1 MRRFSK
7 WLCLLMAVALMTPSM
22 AMAAGLTGGSG
33 VYGVYRG
40 KDDALFQT
48 WYTDPLVTGGANYV
62 VGVHDGNAYYQTAN
76 ADGATSALYRVAVNL
91 LPDTIKASA
100 EMSEE
105 QVKAG
110 TTGEPELLA
119 PSVSG
124 HALLDE
130 VSGYVYYVD
139 GADTKSVHVL
149 AWYPTLGKV
158 DVVACTS
165 EEPVLALSMSVNGP
179 VLTCQ
184 SGRFLYVQLLSRSVA
199 LPADEEPVA
208 ESAMASGVEIILTE
222 SGKLSLRLDA
232 VNNLTLPIAEDV
244 SAFAAYDGAVYYLRR
259 TRWMTEIAR
268 FDLTSRNNEV
278 ICRMLREL
286 MPQLVAAGEYL
297 YVIDTDYTVYRMSP
311 SSGKYATYML
321 LKEPYADV
329 PEYEPLLASA
339 GEELVV
345 YDRLKEGGTVEN
357 ARYYY
362 NVYVGSTDR
371 TSPAPTPGATDAP
384 TTTPITTVYKDL
396 KRKDRNT
403 DVKNLQEKLIE
414 LGYLDDTADGI
425 FGEKTQVAI
434 EQLQS
439 DLGMTVTGV
448 ATAELQRML
457 FAGEVPAYNPY
468 LPLKRGDRGTRV
480 SRMQAE
486 LKALGYYAGA
496 ADGVYG
502 KGTEKAVAAFQKQEG
517 LNQTGQADE
526 ETLRALFSES
536 ASQNL
541 SYIELRSGDSG
552 KRVAEL
558 ISRLVELYYLPST
571 AEGNEY
577 TSQVA
582 RGVRHFQRQNGFD
595 ANSVASVA
603 MQEALF
609 DDDAPD
615 YDGYVTLVPGDRN
628 QRVREL
634 QARLIRLGYQ
644 TGYTDG
650 VYGSKTKKAV
660 SAFQKR
666 AGIKATGTAD
676 EATQRALFKSNAPT
690 AATPTPKPTATPDPF
705 WDLGSGV
712 TVEVTADGTKVFE
725 APSTDSTLLG
735 TAKKGT
741 QLTMLATN
749 STWGRVRNKFGET
762 GYILLKYLVYVD
774 PTPTPT
780 VTATP
785 SVAPTDTPAP
795 APTDTPAPAPTDT
808 PAPAPTDTP
817 APAPTDTPA
826 PAPTDTPA
834 PAPTDTP
841 APAPTDTPAPA
852 PTDTPK
858 PEPTPYN
865 TEWTKDADSVK
876 AFNAA
881 LIATNWLDESF
892 ADTDALTD
900 DILEAVA
907 RFQDYYNANVANEL
921 TSVRKDDGAYGDID
935 EKTYTAILSREY
947 VNSEPPEP
955 VPTETPEPVPTETPE
970 PVPTETPEPVPT
982 ETPEPVPTE
991 TPKPEPTPYNTEWT
1005 KDADSVKAFN
1015 AALIA
1020 TNWLDESFADTD
1032 ALTDDI
1038 LEAVARFQDYYNANV
1053 ANELTSVRKDD
1064 GAYGDIDEK
1073 TYTAILSREYVNS
1086 EPPEPVPTET
1096 PEPVPTETPEPVP
1109 TETPEPAPTET
1120 PEPVP
1125 TETPEPVPTET
1136 PEPVPTETPEPVPTE
1151 TPEPVPT
1158 ETPEPVPT
1166 ETPEPVPTETPE
1178 PVPTETPE
1186 PVPTETPE
1194 PVPTET
1200 PEPVPTETPEP
1211 VPTDT
1216 PKPEPTPYNTAWTES
1231 ASSVKK
1237 FCAALA
1243 ETGWLDDA
1251 LANSGT
1257 LTDEILEAVANF
1269 QDSYNA
1275 NVANELKSIRKDNG
1289 KYGDIDEKTY
1299 KAILSRKYS
1308 NKP

>member
-396 KRKDRNT
+396 KRKNRNT

-517 LNQTGQADE
+517 LNETGQADE

-676 EATQRALFKSNAPT
+676 EATQRALFKSNALT

-921 TSVRKDDGAYGDID
+921 TSVRKDDGTYGDID

-947 VNSEPPEP
+947 VNSEPP
-955 VPTETPEPVPTETPE
+955 VPVPTETPE

-1038 LEAVARFQDYYNANV
+1038 LEAVAKFQDSYNANV
-1053 ANELTSVRKDD
+1053 ANELTPVRKSD
-1064 GAYGDIDEK
+1064 GTYGEIDEK
-1073 TYTAILSREYVNS
+1073 TYTVILSRTYANS
-1086 EPPEPVPTET
+1086 VTPEPSDDPTTTPEPAPTETPEPVPTETPEPAPTETPEPAPTETPEPAPTET

-1136 PEPVPTETPEPVPTE
+1136 PEPA
-1151 TPEPVPT
+1151 
-1158 ETPEPVPT
+1158 
-1166 ETPEPVPTETPE
+1166 
-1178 PVPTETPE
+1178 
-1186 PVPTETPE
+1186 
-1194 PVPTET
+1194 
-1200 PEPVPTETPEP
+1200 
-1211 VPTDT
+1211 PTDT

-1275 NVANELKSIRKDNG
+1275 NVANELKSIRKDNNQ
-1289 KYGDIDEKTY
+1289 YGDIDEKTY

>member
-100 EMSEE
+100 EQSEE

-222 SGKLSLRLDA
+222 SGRLSLRLDA

-384 TTTPITTVYKDL
+384 TTAPTATPAVYKDL
-396 KRKDRNT
+396 RRRDRNT

-457 FAGEVPAYNPY
+457 FAGEISAYNPY

-526 ETLRALFSES
+526 ETLKALFSES

-705 WDLGSGV
+705 WELGSGV
-712 TVEVTADGTKVFE
+712 AVEVTADGTKVFE

-762 GYILLKYLVYVD
+762 GYILLKNLVYVD

-841 APAPTDTPAPA
+841 APAPTDTPVPA

-907 RFQDYYNANVANEL
+907 KFQDSYNANVANEL
-921 TSVRKDDGAYGDID
+921 TPVRKSDGTYGEID
-935 EKTYTAILSREY
+935 EKTYTVILSREY
-947 VNSEPPEP
+947 VNSEP
-955 VPTETPEPVPTETPE
+955 
-970 PVPTETPEPVPT
+970 PEPVPT

-1038 LEAVARFQDYYNANV
+1038 LEAVAKFQDSYNANV
-1053 ANELTSVRKDD
+1053 ANELTPVRKSD
-1064 GAYGDIDEK
+1064 GTYGEIDEK
-1073 TYTAILSREYVNS
+1073 TYTVILSRTYANS
-1086 EPPEPVPTET
+1086 VTPEPSDDPTTTPEPVPTETPEPAPTETPEPAPTETPEPIPTET

-1125 TETPEPVPTET
+1125 TETPEPAPTETPEPAPTET

-1151 TPEPVPT
+1151 TPEPA
-1158 ETPEPVPT
+1158 
-1166 ETPEPVPTETPE
+1166 
-1178 PVPTETPE
+1178 
-1186 PVPTETPE
+1186 
-1194 PVPTET
+1194 PTET

>member
-1 MRRFSK
+1 MRKFSK
-7 WLCLLMAVALMTPSM
+7 WLCLLMVVALMTPSM

-40 KDDALFQT
+40 KDDALYQT

-100 EMSEE
+100 EQSEE

-119 PSVSG
+119 SSVSG

-139 GADTKSVHVL
+139 GTDTKSVHVL

-184 SGRFLYVQLLSRSVA
+184 SGRFLYVQLLGRSVA

-208 ESAMASGVEIILTE
+208 ESVMASGVEIILTE

-244 SAFAAYDGAVYYLRR
+244 SAFAAHDGAVYYLRR

-297 YVIDTDYTVYRMSP
+297 YVIDTEYTVYRMSP

-371 TSPAPTPGATDAP
+371 TSPAPTPGAPDAP
-384 TTTPITTVYKDL
+384 TTSPTATTAAVYKDL
-396 KRKDRNT
+396 KRRDRNT

-439 DLGMTVTGV
+439 DLDMTVTGV

-457 FAGEVPAYNPY
+457 FAGEISAYNPY

-496 ADGVYG
+496 TDGVYG
-502 KGTEKAVAAFQKQEG
+502 QGTEKAVTAFQKQEG
-517 LNQTGQADE
+517 LNETGQADE
-526 ETLRALFSES
+526 ETLKALFSES

-541 SYIELRSGDSG
+541 SYIDLQSGDSG

-582 RGVRHFQRQNGFD
+582 RGVRHFQQQNGFT
-595 ANSVASVA
+595 ANSIASEA

-609 DDDAPD
+609 ADDAPE

-650 VYGSKTKKAV
+650 VYGSKTKSAV
-660 SAFQKR
+660 AAFQKR

-690 AATPTPKPTATPDPF
+690 AATPTLSPTATPDPF

-712 TVEVTADGTKVFE
+712 TVKVTADGTKVFE
-725 APSTDSTLLG
+725 SPSTDSTLLG
-735 TAKKGT
+735 TAKKDT
-741 QLTMLATN
+741 QLTLLATN
-749 STWGRVRNKFGET
+749 STWGRVRNKFGEI
-762 GYILLKYLVYVD
+762 GYILLKNLVYVD

-785 SVAPTDTPAP
+785 APTDTPAP
-795 APTDTPAPAPTDT
+795 T
-808 PAPAPTDTP
+808 
-817 APAPTDTPA
+817 
-826 PAPTDTPA
+826 
-834 PAPTDTP
+834 
-841 APAPTDTPAPA
+841 
-852 PTDTPK
+852 
-858 PEPTPYN
+858 
-865 TEWTKDADSVK
+865 
-876 AFNAA
+876 
-881 LIATNWLDESF
+881 
-892 ADTDALTD
+892 
-900 DILEAVA
+900 
-907 RFQDYYNANVANEL
+907 
-921 TSVRKDDGAYGDID
+921 
-935 EKTYTAILSREY
+935 
-947 VNSEPPEP
+947 
-955 VPTETPEPVPTETPE
+955 
-970 PVPTETPEPVPT
+970 
-982 ETPEPVPTE
+982 
-991 TPKPEPTPYNTEWT
+991 
-1005 KDADSVKAFN
+1005 
-1015 AALIA
+1015 
-1020 TNWLDESFADTD
+1020 
-1032 ALTDDI
+1032 
-1038 LEAVARFQDYYNANV
+1038 
-1053 ANELTSVRKDD
+1053 
-1064 GAYGDIDEK
+1064 
-1073 TYTAILSREYVNS
+1073 
-1086 EPPEPVPTET
+1086 
-1096 PEPVPTETPEPVP
+1096 
-1109 TETPEPAPTET
+1109 
-1120 PEPVP
+1120 
-1125 TETPEPVPTET
+1125 
-1136 PEPVPTETPEPVPTE
+1136 
-1151 TPEPVPT
+1151 
-1158 ETPEPVPT
+1158 
-1166 ETPEPVPTETPE
+1166 
-1178 PVPTETPE
+1178 
-1186 PVPTETPE
+1186 
-1194 PVPTET
+1194 
-1200 PEPVPTETPEP
+1200 
-1211 VPTDT
+1211 
-1216 PKPEPTPYNTAWTES
+1216 
-1231 ASSVKK
+1231 
-1237 FCAALA
+1237 
-1243 ETGWLDDA
+1243 
-1251 LANSGT
+1251 
-1257 LTDEILEAVANF
+1257 
-1269 QDSYNA
+1269 
-1275 NVANELKSIRKDNG
+1275 
-1289 KYGDIDEKTY
+1289 
-1299 KAILSRKYS
+1299 
-1308 NKP
+1308 

>member
-100 EMSEE
+100 EQSEE

-345 YDRLKEGGTVEN
+345 YDRLKEGGAVEN

-384 TTTPITTVYKDL
+384 TTAPTATPAVYKDL
-396 KRKDRNT
+396 RRRDRNT

-448 ATAELQRML
+448 ATAEFQRML

-526 ETLRALFSES
+526 ETLKALFSES

-705 WDLGSGV
+705 WELGSGV
-712 TVEVTADGTKVFE
+712 AVEVTADGTKVFE

-749 STWGRVRNKFGET
+749 STWGRVRNKYGET
-762 GYILLKYLVYVD
+762 GYILLKNLVYVD

-785 SVAPTDTPAP
+785 SV
-795 APTDTPAPAPTDT
+795 APTDT

-921 TSVRKDDGAYGDID
+921 TSVRKDDGTYGDID

-947 VNSEPPEP
+947 VNSEP
-955 VPTETPEPVPTETPE
+955 
-970 PVPTETPEPVPT
+970 PEPVPT

-1038 LEAVARFQDYYNANV
+1038 LEAVAKFQDSYNANV
-1053 ANELTSVRKDD
+1053 ANELTPVRKSD
-1064 GAYGDIDEK
+1064 GTYGEIDGK
-1073 TYTAILSREYVNS
+1073 TYTVILSRTYANS
-1086 EPPEPVPTET
+1086 VTPEPSDDPTTTPEPVPTET
-1096 PEPVPTETPEPVP
+1096 PEPAPTETPEPAPTETPEPAPTETPEPVP

-1120 PEPVP
+1120 PEPA
-1125 TETPEPVPTET
+1125 
-1136 PEPVPTETPEPVPTE
+1136 PTE

>member
-100 EMSEE
+100 EQSEE

-208 ESAMASGVEIILTE
+208 ESAMASGVEIILTK

-384 TTTPITTVYKDL
+384 TTAPTATPAVYKDL
-396 KRKDRNT
+396 RRRDRNT

-457 FAGEVPAYNPY
+457 FAGEISAYNPY

-762 GYILLKYLVYVD
+762 GYILLKNLVYVD

-841 APAPTDTPAPA
+841 VPA

-955 VPTETPEPVPTETPE
+955 VPTETPEPVPTETP
-970 PVPTETPEPVPT
+970 
-982 ETPEPVPTE
+982 
-991 TPKPEPTPYNTEWT
+991 KPEPTPYNTEWT

-1038 LEAVARFQDYYNANV
+1038 LEAVAKFQDSYNANV
-1053 ANELTSVRKDD
+1053 ANELTPVRKSD
-1064 GAYGDIDEK
+1064 GTYGEIDEK
-1073 TYTAILSREYVNS
+1073 TYTVILSRTYANS
-1086 EPPEPVPTET
+1086 VTPEPSDDPTTT

-1120 PEPVP
+1120 PEPAP
-1125 TETPEPVPTET
+1125 TETPEPA
-1136 PEPVPTETPEPVPTE
+1136 
-1151 TPEPVPT
+1151 
-1158 ETPEPVPT
+1158 
-1166 ETPEPVPTETPE
+1166 PTETPE

-1216 PKPEPTPYNTAWTES
+1216 PKPEPTPYNMAWTES

>member
-100 EMSEE
+100 EQSEE

-119 PSVSG
+119 SSVSG

-222 SGKLSLRLDA
+222 SGRLSLRLDA

-384 TTTPITTVYKDL
+384 TTAPTATPAVYKDL
-396 KRKDRNT
+396 RRRDRNT

-517 LNQTGQADE
+517 LNETGQADE

-609 DDDAPD
+609 ADDAPD

-705 WDLGSGV
+705 WDLGNGV

-749 STWGRVRNKFGET
+749 STWGRVRNKYGET
-762 GYILLKYLVYVD
+762 GYILLKNLVYVD

-852 PTDTPK
+852 PTDTPA
-858 PEPTPYN
+858 PAPT
-865 TEWTKDADSVK
+865 
-876 AFNAA
+876 
-881 LIATNWLDESF
+881 
-892 ADTDALTD
+892 DTPVPALTD
-900 DILEAVA
+900 
-907 RFQDYYNANVANEL
+907 
-921 TSVRKDDGAYGDID
+921 
-935 EKTYTAILSREY
+935 
-947 VNSEPPEP
+947 
-955 VPTETPEPVPTETPE
+955 
-970 PVPTETPEPVPT
+970 
-982 ETPEPVPTE
+982 

-1038 LEAVARFQDYYNANV
+1038 LEAVAKFQDSYNANV
-1053 ANELTSVRKDD
+1053 ANELTPVRKSD
-1064 GAYGDIDEK
+1064 GTYGEIDEK
-1073 TYTAILSREYVNS
+1073 TYTVILSRTYANS
-1086 EPPEPVPTET
+1086 VTPEPSDDPTTTPEPAPTETPEPAPTETPEPVPTET
-1096 PEPVPTETPEPVP
+1096 PEPAPTETPEPVP

-1158 ETPEPVPT
+1158 ETPEPA
-1166 ETPEPVPTETPE
+1166 
-1178 PVPTETPE
+1178 
-1186 PVPTETPE
+1186 
-1194 PVPTET
+1194 
-1200 PEPVPTETPEP
+1200 PTETPEP

>member
-100 EMSEE
+100 EHSEE

-158 DVVACTS
+158 DVVACAS

-345 YDRLKEGGTVEN
+345 YDRLKEGGAVEN

-384 TTTPITTVYKDL
+384 TTAPTATPAVYKDL
-396 KRKDRNT
+396 RRRDRNT

-609 DDDAPD
+609 DDDAPE

-762 GYILLKYLVYVD
+762 GYILLKNLVYVD

-795 APTDTPAPAPTDT
+795 APTDTPV
-808 PAPAPTDTP
+808 PAPTDTP

-921 TSVRKDDGAYGDID
+921 TSVRKDDGTYGDID
-935 EKTYTAILSREY
+935 EETYTAILSREY
-947 VNSEPPEP
+947 VNSEP
-955 VPTETPEPVPTETPE
+955 
-970 PVPTETPEPVPT
+970 PEPVPT

-1038 LEAVARFQDYYNANV
+1038 LEAVAKFQDSYNANV
-1053 ANELTSVRKDD
+1053 ANELTPVRKSD
-1064 GAYGDIDEK
+1064 GTYGEIDEK
-1073 TYTAILSREYVNS
+1073 TYTVILSRTYANS
-1086 EPPEPVPTET
+1086 VTPEPSDDPTTT

-1125 TETPEPVPTET
+1125 TETPEPAPTET
-1136 PEPVPTETPEPVPTE
+1136 PEPAPTETPEPAPTE

>member
-100 EMSEE
+100 EQSEE

-208 ESAMASGVEIILTE
+208 ESVMASGVEIILTE
-222 SGKLSLRLDA
+222 SGRLSLRLDA

-345 YDRLKEGGTVEN
+345 YDRLKEGGAVEN

-384 TTTPITTVYKDL
+384 PTAPTATPAVYKDL
-396 KRKDRNT
+396 RRRDRNT

-705 WDLGSGV
+705 WELGSGV
-712 TVEVTADGTKVFE
+712 AVEVTADGTKVFE

-762 GYILLKYLVYVD
+762 GYILLKNLVYVD

-817 APAPTDTPA
+817 APAPTDTPV
-826 PAPTDTPA
+826 
-834 PAPTDTP
+834 
-841 APAPTDTPAPA
+841 PA

-907 RFQDYYNANVANEL
+907 KFQDSYNANVANEL
-921 TSVRKDDGAYGDID
+921 TPVRKSDGTYGEID
-935 EKTYTAILSREY
+935 EKTYTVILSRTY
-947 VNSEPPEP
+947 ANSVTPEPSDDPTTTPEP
-955 VPTETPEPVPTETPE
+955 VPTETPEPAPTETPEPAPTETPEPIPTETPEPVPTETPE

-982 ETPEPVPTE
+982 ETPEP
-991 TPKPEPTPYNTEWT
+991 
-1005 KDADSVKAFN
+1005 A
-1015 AALIA
+1015 
-1020 TNWLDESFADTD
+1020 
-1032 ALTDDI
+1032 
-1038 LEAVARFQDYYNANV
+1038 
-1053 ANELTSVRKDD
+1053 
-1064 GAYGDIDEK
+1064 
-1073 TYTAILSREYVNS
+1073 
-1086 EPPEPVPTET
+1086 
-1096 PEPVPTETPEPVP
+1096 
-1109 TETPEPAPTET
+1109 
-1120 PEPVP
+1120 
-1125 TETPEPVPTET
+1125 
-1136 PEPVPTETPEPVPTE
+1136 
-1151 TPEPVPT
+1151 
-1158 ETPEPVPT
+1158 
-1166 ETPEPVPTETPE
+1166 
-1178 PVPTETPE
+1178 
-1186 PVPTETPE
+1186 PTETPE

>member
-100 EMSEE
+100 EQSEE

-222 SGKLSLRLDA
+222 SGRLSLRLDA

-384 TTTPITTVYKDL
+384 TTAPTATPAVYKDL
-396 KRKDRNT
+396 RRRDRNT

-457 FAGEVPAYNPY
+457 FAGEISAYNPY

-502 KGTEKAVAAFQKQEG
+502 KGTEQAVAAFQKQEG
-517 LNQTGQADE
+517 LNETGQADE
-526 ETLRALFSES
+526 ETLKALFSES

-705 WDLGSGV
+705 WELGSGV
-712 TVEVTADGTKVFE
+712 AVEVTADGTKVFE

-762 GYILLKYLVYVD
+762 GYILLKNLVYVD

-841 APAPTDTPAPA
+841 APAPTDTPVPA

-907 RFQDYYNANVANEL
+907 KFQDSYNANVANEL
-921 TSVRKDDGAYGDID
+921 TSVRKDDGTYGDID

-947 VNSEPPEP
+947 VNSEPPVP

-982 ETPEPVPTE
+982 ETPEP
-991 TPKPEPTPYNTEWT
+991 
-1005 KDADSVKAFN
+1005 A
-1015 AALIA
+1015 
-1020 TNWLDESFADTD
+1020 
-1032 ALTDDI
+1032 
-1038 LEAVARFQDYYNANV
+1038 
-1053 ANELTSVRKDD
+1053 
-1064 GAYGDIDEK
+1064 
-1073 TYTAILSREYVNS
+1073 
-1086 EPPEPVPTET
+1086 
-1096 PEPVPTETPEPVP
+1096 P

-1136 PEPVPTETPEPVPTE
+1136 PEPVPTETPEPVPT
-1151 TPEPVPT
+1151 
-1158 ETPEPVPT
+1158 
-1166 ETPEPVPTETPE
+1166 
-1178 PVPTETPE
+1178 
-1186 PVPTETPE
+1186 
-1194 PVPTET
+1194 
-1200 PEPVPTETPEP
+1200 
-1211 VPTDT
+1211 DT
-1216 PKPEPTPYNTAWTES
+1216 PKPEPTAYNTAWTES

-1243 ETGWLDDA
+1243 ETGWLDDT

>member
-76 ADGATSALYRVAVNL
+76 ADGTTSALYRVAVNL

-100 EMSEE
+100 EQSEE

-119 PSVSG
+119 SSVSG

-208 ESAMASGVEIILTE
+208 ESVMASGVEIILTE
-222 SGKLSLRLDA
+222 SGRLSLRLDA

-384 TTTPITTVYKDL
+384 TTAPTATPAVYKDL
-396 KRKDRNT
+396 RRRDRNT

-457 FAGEVPAYNPY
+457 FAGEISAYNPY

-762 GYILLKYLVYVD
+762 GYILLKNLVYVD

-826 PAPTDTPA
+826 PAPTE
-834 PAPTDTP
+834 
-841 APAPTDTPAPA
+841 
-852 PTDTPK
+852 TPK

-892 ADTDALTD
+892 ADVDALTD

-991 TPKPEPTPYNTEWT
+991 TPEPVPTETPKPEPTPYNTEWT
-1005 KDADSVKAFN
+1005 KDVDSVKAFN

-1038 LEAVARFQDYYNANV
+1038 LEAVAKFQDSYNANV
-1053 ANELTSVRKDD
+1053 ANELTPVRKSD
-1064 GAYGDIDEK
+1064 GTYGEIDEK
-1073 TYTAILSREYVNS
+1073 TYTVILSRTYANS
-1086 EPPEPVPTET
+1086 VTPEPSDDPTTTPEPAPTET
-1096 PEPVPTETPEPVP
+1096 PEPAP

-1125 TETPEPVPTET
+1125 TETPEPA
-1136 PEPVPTETPEPVPTE
+1136 
-1151 TPEPVPT
+1151 
-1158 ETPEPVPT
+1158 
-1166 ETPEPVPTETPE
+1166 
-1178 PVPTETPE
+1178 PTETPE

-1289 KYGDIDEKTY
+1289 KYDDIDEKTY

>member
-76 ADGATSALYRVAVNL
+76 ADGTTSALYRVAVNL

-100 EMSEE
+100 EQSEE

-119 PSVSG
+119 SSVSG

-208 ESAMASGVEIILTE
+208 ESVMASGVEIILTE
-222 SGKLSLRLDA
+222 SGRLSLRLDA

-384 TTTPITTVYKDL
+384 TTAPTATPAVYKDL
-396 KRKDRNT
+396 RRRDRNT

-457 FAGEVPAYNPY
+457 FAGEISAYNPY

-762 GYILLKYLVYVD
+762 GYILLKNLVYVD

-826 PAPTDTPA
+826 PAPT
-834 PAPTDTP
+834 
-841 APAPTDTPAPA
+841 
-852 PTDTPK
+852 
-858 PEPTPYN
+858 
-865 TEWTKDADSVK
+865 
-876 AFNAA
+876 
-881 LIATNWLDESF
+881 
-892 ADTDALTD
+892 
-900 DILEAVA
+900 
-907 RFQDYYNANVANEL
+907 
-921 TSVRKDDGAYGDID
+921 
-935 EKTYTAILSREY
+935 
-947 VNSEPPEP
+947 
-955 VPTETPEPVPTETPE
+955 
-970 PVPTETPEPVPT
+970 
-982 ETPEPVPTE
+982 E

-1020 TNWLDESFADTD
+1020 TNWLDESFADVD

-1038 LEAVARFQDYYNANV
+1038 LEAVAKFQDSYNANV
-1053 ANELTSVRKDD
+1053 ANELTPVRKSD
-1064 GAYGDIDEK
+1064 GTYGEIDEK
-1073 TYTAILSREYVNS
+1073 TYTVILSRTYANS
-1086 EPPEPVPTET
+1086 VT
-1096 PEPVPTETPEPVP
+1096 PEPSDDPTTTPEPAPTETPEPVP

-1125 TETPEPVPTET
+1125 TETPEPAPTETPEPAPTET
-1136 PEPVPTETPEPVPTE
+1136 PEPVPTETPEPA
-1151 TPEPVPT
+1151 
-1158 ETPEPVPT
+1158 
-1166 ETPEPVPTETPE
+1166 
-1178 PVPTETPE
+1178 PTETPE

-1289 KYGDIDEKTY
+1289 KYDDIDEKTY

>member
-100 EMSEE
+100 EQSEE

-384 TTTPITTVYKDL
+384 TTAPTAPTAVYKDL
-396 KRKDRNT
+396 RRRDRNT

-457 FAGEVPAYNPY
+457 FAGEISAYNPY

-749 STWGRVRNKFGET
+749 STWGRVRNKYGET
-762 GYILLKYLVYVD
+762 GYILLKNLVYVD

-826 PAPTDTPA
+826 PAPTDTPV
-834 PAPTDTP
+834 
-841 APAPTDTPAPA
+841 PA

-921 TSVRKDDGAYGDID
+921 TSVRKDDGTYGDID

-947 VNSEPPEP
+947 VNSEP
-955 VPTETPEPVPTETPE
+955 
-970 PVPTETPEPVPT
+970 PEPVPT

-1038 LEAVARFQDYYNANV
+1038 LEAVAKFQDSYNANV
-1053 ANELTSVRKDD
+1053 ANELTPVRKSD
-1064 GAYGDIDEK
+1064 GTYGEIDEK
-1073 TYTAILSREYVNS
+1073 TYTVILSRTYANS
-1086 EPPEPVPTET
+1086 VT
-1096 PEPVPTETPEPVP
+1096 PEPSDDPTTTPEPAP

-1120 PEPVP
+1120 PEPAP
-1125 TETPEPVPTET
+1125 TETPEPAPTETPEPAPTET

-1308 NKP
+1308 NK

>member
-100 EMSEE
+100 EQSEE

-119 PSVSG
+119 SSVSG

-222 SGKLSLRLDA
+222 SGRLSLRLDA

-384 TTTPITTVYKDL
+384 TTAPTATPAVYKDL
-396 KRKDRNT
+396 RRRDRNT

-517 LNQTGQADE
+517 LNETGQADE

-705 WDLGSGV
+705 WDLGNGV

-749 STWGRVRNKFGET
+749 STWGRVRNKYGET
-762 GYILLKYLVYVD
+762 GYILLKNLVYVD

-817 APAPTDTPA
+817 APAPTDTPV
-826 PAPTDTPA
+826 PAL
-834 PAPTDTP
+834 
-841 APAPTDTPAPA
+841 
-852 PTDTPK
+852 TDTPK

-921 TSVRKDDGAYGDID
+921 TSVRKDDGTYGDID

-947 VNSEPPEP
+947 VNSEP
-955 VPTETPEPVPTETPE
+955 
-970 PVPTETPEPVPT
+970 PEPVPT

-1038 LEAVARFQDYYNANV
+1038 LEAVAKFQDSYNANV
-1053 ANELTSVRKDD
+1053 ANELTPVRKSD
-1064 GAYGDIDEK
+1064 GTYGEIDEK
-1073 TYTAILSREYVNS
+1073 TYTVILSRTYANS
-1086 EPPEPVPTET
+1086 VT
-1096 PEPVPTETPEPVP
+1096 PEPSDDPTTTPEPAP

-1158 ETPEPVPT
+1158 ETPEPA
-1166 ETPEPVPTETPE
+1166 
-1178 PVPTETPE
+1178 
-1186 PVPTETPE
+1186 
-1194 PVPTET
+1194 
-1200 PEPVPTETPEP
+1200 PTETPEP

>member
-100 EMSEE
+100 EQSEE

-384 TTTPITTVYKDL
+384 TTAPTATPAVYKDL
-396 KRKDRNT
+396 RRRDRNT

-762 GYILLKYLVYVD
+762 GYILLKNLVYVD

-826 PAPTDTPA
+826 PAPTDTPV

-841 APAPTDTPAPA
+841 VPA

-921 TSVRKDDGAYGDID
+921 TSVRKDDGTYGDID

-947 VNSEPPEP
+947 VNSEPPEPVPTETPEPVPTETPEP

-1038 LEAVARFQDYYNANV
+1038 LEAVAKFQDSYNANV
-1053 ANELTSVRKDD
+1053 ANELTPVRKSD
-1064 GAYGDIDEK
+1064 GTYGEIDEK
-1073 TYTAILSREYVNS
+1073 TYTVILSRTYANS
-1086 EPPEPVPTET
+1086 VT
-1096 PEPVPTETPEPVP
+1096 PEPSDDPTT
-1109 TETPEPAPTET
+1109 TPEPAPTET
-1120 PEPVP
+1120 PEPA
-1125 TETPEPVPTET
+1125 
-1136 PEPVPTETPEPVPTE
+1136 
-1151 TPEPVPT
+1151 
-1158 ETPEPVPT
+1158 
-1166 ETPEPVPTETPE
+1166 PTETPE

>member
-76 ADGATSALYRVAVNL
+76 ADGTTSALYRVAVNL

-100 EMSEE
+100 EQSEE

-208 ESAMASGVEIILTE
+208 ESVMASGVEIILTE

-384 TTTPITTVYKDL
+384 TTAPTAPTAVYKDL
-396 KRKDRNT
+396 RRRDRNT

-457 FAGEVPAYNPY
+457 FAGEISAYNPY

-558 ISRLVELYYLPST
+558 VSRLVELYYLPST

-705 WDLGSGV
+705 WELGSGV
-712 TVEVTADGTKVFE
+712 AVEVTADGTKVFE

-749 STWGRVRNKFGET
+749 STWGRVRNKYGEI
-762 GYILLKYLVYVD
+762 GYILLKNLVYVD

-785 SVAPTDTPAP
+785 SVAPTDTPVP

-817 APAPTDTPA
+817 V
-826 PAPTDTPA
+826 
-834 PAPTDTP
+834 
-841 APAPTDTPAPA
+841 PA

-892 ADTDALTD
+892 ADIDALTD

-921 TSVRKDDGAYGDID
+921 TSVRKDDGTYGDID

-947 VNSEPPEP
+947 VNSEP
-955 VPTETPEPVPTETPE
+955 
-970 PVPTETPEPVPT
+970 PEPVPT

-1038 LEAVARFQDYYNANV
+1038 LEAVAKFQDSYNANV
-1053 ANELTSVRKDD
+1053 ANELTPVRKSD
-1064 GAYGDIDEK
+1064 GTYGEIDEK
-1073 TYTAILSREYVNS
+1073 TYTVILSRTYANS
-1086 EPPEPVPTET
+1086 VTPEPVPTET

-1125 TETPEPVPTET
+1125 TETPEPA
-1136 PEPVPTETPEPVPTE
+1136 
-1151 TPEPVPT
+1151 PT

>member
-100 EMSEE
+100 EQSEE
-105 QVKAG
+105 QVKTG

-208 ESAMASGVEIILTE
+208 ESVMASGVEIILTE

-384 TTTPITTVYKDL
+384 TTAPTAPTAVYKDL
-396 KRKDRNT
+396 RRRDRNT

-457 FAGEVPAYNPY
+457 FAGEISAYNPY

-517 LNQTGQADE
+517 LNETGQADE

-705 WDLGSGV
+705 WELGSGV
-712 TVEVTADGTKVFE
+712 AVEVTADGTKVFE

-762 GYILLKYLVYVD
+762 GYILLKNLVYVD

-785 SVAPTDTPAP
+785 SV
-795 APTDTPAPAPTDT
+795 
-808 PAPAPTDTP
+808 
-817 APAPTDTPA
+817 APTDTPA

-921 TSVRKDDGAYGDID
+921 TSVRKDDGTYGDID

-947 VNSEPPEP
+947 VNSEP
-955 VPTETPEPVPTETPE
+955 
-970 PVPTETPEPVPT
+970 PEPVPT

-1038 LEAVARFQDYYNANV
+1038 LEAVAKFQDSYNANV
-1053 ANELTSVRKDD
+1053 ANELTPVRKSD
-1064 GAYGDIDEK
+1064 GTYGEIDEK
-1073 TYTAILSREYVNS
+1073 TYTVILSRTYANS
-1086 EPPEPVPTET
+1086 VT
-1096 PEPVPTETPEPVP
+1096 PEPSDDPTTTPEPAP

-1120 PEPVP
+1120 PEPAP
-1125 TETPEPVPTET
+1125 TETPEPAPTET
-1136 PEPVPTETPEPVPTE
+1136 PEPA
-1151 TPEPVPT
+1151 
-1158 ETPEPVPT
+1158 PT

-1289 KYGDIDEKTY
+1289 KYDDIDEKTY

>member
-100 EMSEE
+100 EQSEE

-222 SGKLSLRLDA
+222 SGRLSLRLDA

-371 TSPAPTPGATDAP
+371 TSPAPTPGATGAP
-384 TTTPITTVYKDL
+384 TTAPTATPAVYKDL
-396 KRKDRNT
+396 RRRDRNT

-457 FAGEVPAYNPY
+457 FAGEISAYNPY

-705 WDLGSGV
+705 WELGSGV
-712 TVEVTADGTKVFE
+712 AVEVTADGTKVFE

-762 GYILLKYLVYVD
+762 GYILLKNLVYVD

-826 PAPTDTPA
+826 PAPTE
-834 PAPTDTP
+834 
-841 APAPTDTPAPA
+841 
-852 PTDTPK
+852 TPK

-892 ADTDALTD
+892 ADVDALTD

-991 TPKPEPTPYNTEWT
+991 TP
-1005 KDADSVKAFN
+1005 
-1015 AALIA
+1015 
-1020 TNWLDESFADTD
+1020 
-1032 ALTDDI
+1032 
-1038 LEAVARFQDYYNANV
+1038 
-1053 ANELTSVRKDD
+1053 
-1064 GAYGDIDEK
+1064 
-1073 TYTAILSREYVNS
+1073 
-1086 EPPEPVPTET
+1086 EPVPTET
-1096 PEPVPTETPEPVP
+1096 PEPVPTETPEPAP

-1136 PEPVPTETPEPVPTE
+1136 PEPA
-1151 TPEPVPT
+1151 
-1158 ETPEPVPT
+1158 
-1166 ETPEPVPTETPE
+1166 
-1178 PVPTETPE
+1178 
-1186 PVPTETPE
+1186 
-1194 PVPTET
+1194 
-1200 PEPVPTETPEP
+1200 
-1211 VPTDT
+1211 PTDT

>member
-100 EMSEE
+100 EQSEE

-345 YDRLKEGGTVEN
+345 YDRLKEGGAVEN

-384 TTTPITTVYKDL
+384 TTAPTATPAVYKDL
-396 KRKDRNT
+396 RRRDRNT

-526 ETLRALFSES
+526 ETLKALFSES

-705 WDLGSGV
+705 WELGSGV
-712 TVEVTADGTKVFE
+712 AVEVTADGTKVFE

-749 STWGRVRNKFGET
+749 STWGRVRNKYGET
-762 GYILLKYLVYVD
+762 GYILLKNLVYVD

-785 SVAPTDTPAP
+785 SV
-795 APTDTPAPAPTDT
+795 APTDT

-921 TSVRKDDGAYGDID
+921 TSVRKDDGTYGDID

-947 VNSEPPEP
+947 VNSEP
-955 VPTETPEPVPTETPE
+955 
-970 PVPTETPEPVPT
+970 PEPVPT

-1020 TNWLDESFADTD
+1020 TNWLDESFADID

-1038 LEAVARFQDYYNANV
+1038 LEAVAKFQDSYNANV
-1053 ANELTSVRKDD
+1053 ANELTPVRKSD
-1064 GAYGDIDEK
+1064 GTYGEIDGK
-1073 TYTAILSREYVNS
+1073 TYTVILSRTYANS
-1086 EPPEPVPTET
+1086 VT
-1096 PEPVPTETPEPVP
+1096 PEPSDDPTTTPEPVP
-1109 TETPEPAPTET
+1109 TETPEPA
-1120 PEPVP
+1120 
-1125 TETPEPVPTET
+1125 
-1136 PEPVPTETPEPVPTE
+1136 PTE

>member
-100 EMSEE
+100 EQSEE

-222 SGKLSLRLDA
+222 SGRLSLRLDA

-384 TTTPITTVYKDL
+384 TTAPTATPAVYKDL
-396 KRKDRNT
+396 RRRDRNT

-457 FAGEVPAYNPY
+457 FAGEISAYNPY

-526 ETLRALFSES
+526 ETLKALFSES

-705 WDLGSGV
+705 WELGSGV
-712 TVEVTADGTKVFE
+712 AVEVTADGTKVFE

-762 GYILLKYLVYVD
+762 GYILLKNLVYVD

-808 PAPAPTDTP
+808 PAPAPTE
-817 APAPTDTPA
+817 
-826 PAPTDTPA
+826 
-834 PAPTDTP
+834 
-841 APAPTDTPAPA
+841 
-852 PTDTPK
+852 TPK

-892 ADTDALTD
+892 ADVDALTD

-991 TPKPEPTPYNTEWT
+991 TPEPVPTETPKPEPTPYNTEWT
-1005 KDADSVKAFN
+1005 KDVDSVKAFN

-1038 LEAVARFQDYYNANV
+1038 LEAVAKFQDSYNANV
-1053 ANELTSVRKDD
+1053 ANELTPVRKSD
-1064 GAYGDIDEK
+1064 GTYGEIDEK
-1073 TYTAILSREYVNS
+1073 TYTVILSRTYANS
-1086 EPPEPVPTET
+1086 VT
-1096 PEPVPTETPEPVP
+1096 PEPSDDPTT
-1109 TETPEPAPTET
+1109 TPEPA
-1120 PEPVP
+1120 
-1125 TETPEPVPTET
+1125 
-1136 PEPVPTETPEPVPTE
+1136 
-1151 TPEPVPT
+1151 
-1158 ETPEPVPT
+1158 
-1166 ETPEPVPTETPE
+1166 PTETPE

-1257 LTDEILEAVANF
+1257 LTDQILEAVANF

>member
-62 VGVHDGNAYYQTAN
+62 VGVHDGNAYYQTVN

-158 DVVACTS
+158 DVVACAS

-208 ESAMASGVEIILTE
+208 ESVMASGVEIILTK

-345 YDRLKEGGTVEN
+345 YDRLKEGGAVEN

-384 TTTPITTVYKDL
+384 TTAPTAPTAVYKDL
-396 KRKDRNT
+396 RRRDRNT

-762 GYILLKYLVYVD
+762 GYILLKNLVYVD

-808 PAPAPTDTP
+808 PVPAPTDTP
-817 APAPTDTPA
+817 APAPTDTPV
-826 PAPTDTPA
+826 
-834 PAPTDTP
+834 
-841 APAPTDTPAPA
+841 PA

-955 VPTETPEPVPTETPE
+955 VPTETPEPVPTETP
-970 PVPTETPEPVPT
+970 
-982 ETPEPVPTE
+982 
-991 TPKPEPTPYNTEWT
+991 KPEPTPYNTEWT

-1038 LEAVARFQDYYNANV
+1038 LEAVAKFQDSYNANV
-1053 ANELTSVRKDD
+1053 ANELTPVRKSD
-1064 GAYGDIDEK
+1064 GTYGEIDEK
-1073 TYTAILSREYVNS
+1073 TYTVILSRTYANS
-1086 EPPEPVPTET
+1086 VT
-1096 PEPVPTETPEPVP
+1096 PEPSDDPTTTPEPAP

-1120 PEPVP
+1120 PEPAP
-1125 TETPEPVPTET
+1125 TETPEPAPTET
-1136 PEPVPTETPEPVPTE
+1136 PEPA
-1151 TPEPVPT
+1151 
-1158 ETPEPVPT
+1158 PT

-1308 NKP
+1308 NK

>member
-100 EMSEE
+100 EQSEE

-222 SGKLSLRLDA
+222 SGRLSLRLDA

-371 TSPAPTPGATDAP
+371 TSPAPTPGATGAP
-384 TTTPITTVYKDL
+384 TTAPTATPAVYKDL
-396 KRKDRNT
+396 RRRDRNT

-457 FAGEVPAYNPY
+457 FAGEISAYNPY

-705 WDLGSGV
+705 WELGSGV
-712 TVEVTADGTKVFE
+712 AVEVTADGTKVFE

-762 GYILLKYLVYVD
+762 GYILLKNLVYVD

-826 PAPTDTPA
+826 PAPTE
-834 PAPTDTP
+834 
-841 APAPTDTPAPA
+841 
-852 PTDTPK
+852 TPK

-892 ADTDALTD
+892 ADVDALTD

-991 TPKPEPTPYNTEWT
+991 TPEPVPTET
-1005 KDADSVKAFN
+1005 
-1015 AALIA
+1015 
-1020 TNWLDESFADTD
+1020 
-1032 ALTDDI
+1032 
-1038 LEAVARFQDYYNANV
+1038 
-1053 ANELTSVRKDD
+1053 
-1064 GAYGDIDEK
+1064 
-1073 TYTAILSREYVNS
+1073 
-1086 EPPEPVPTET
+1086 PEPVPTET
-1096 PEPVPTETPEPVP
+1096 PEPAPTETPEPAPTETPEPVP

-1136 PEPVPTETPEPVPTE
+1136 PEPA
-1151 TPEPVPT
+1151 
-1158 ETPEPVPT
+1158 
-1166 ETPEPVPTETPE
+1166 
-1178 PVPTETPE
+1178 
-1186 PVPTETPE
+1186 
-1194 PVPTET
+1194 
-1200 PEPVPTETPEP
+1200 
-1211 VPTDT
+1211 PTDT

>member
-100 EMSEE
+100 EQSEE

-119 PSVSG
+119 SSVSG

-222 SGKLSLRLDA
+222 SGRLSLRLDA

-384 TTTPITTVYKDL
+384 TTAPTATPAVYKDL
-396 KRKDRNT
+396 RRRDRNT

-517 LNQTGQADE
+517 LNETGQADE

-749 STWGRVRNKFGET
+749 STWGRVRNKYGET
-762 GYILLKYLVYVD
+762 GYILLKNLVYVD

-841 APAPTDTPAPA
+841 VPA

-921 TSVRKDDGAYGDID
+921 TSVRKDDGTYGDID

-1038 LEAVARFQDYYNANV
+1038 LEAVAKFQDSYNANV
-1053 ANELTSVRKDD
+1053 ANELTPVRKSD
-1064 GAYGDIDEK
+1064 GTYGEIDEK
-1073 TYTAILSREYVNS
+1073 TYTVILSRTYANS
-1086 EPPEPVPTET
+1086 VTPEPSDDPTTTPEPVPTETPEPVPTET

-1125 TETPEPVPTET
+1125 TETPEPA
-1136 PEPVPTETPEPVPTE
+1136 
-1151 TPEPVPT
+1151 
-1158 ETPEPVPT
+1158 
-1166 ETPEPVPTETPE
+1166 
-1178 PVPTETPE
+1178 
-1186 PVPTETPE
+1186 PTETPE

>member
-100 EMSEE
+100 EQSEE

-149 AWYPTLGKV
+149 AWYPTFGKV

-222 SGKLSLRLDA
+222 SGRLSLRLDA

-384 TTTPITTVYKDL
+384 TTAPTAPTAPTAVYKDL
-396 KRKDRNT
+396 RRRDRNT

-457 FAGEVPAYNPY
+457 FAGEISAYNPY

-712 TVEVTADGTKVFE
+712 AVEVTADGTKVFE

-762 GYILLKYLVYVD
+762 GYILLKNLVYVD

-826 PAPTDTPA
+826 PAPTE
-834 PAPTDTP
+834 
-841 APAPTDTPAPA
+841 
-852 PTDTPK
+852 TPK

-921 TSVRKDDGAYGDID
+921 TSVRKSDGTYGDID

-947 VNSEPPEP
+947 VNSEP
-955 VPTETPEPVPTETPE
+955 
-970 PVPTETPEPVPT
+970 PEPVPT

-1053 ANELTSVRKDD
+1053 ANELTSVRKSD
-1064 GAYGDIDEK
+1064 GTYGDIDEK

-1096 PEPVPTETPEPVP
+1096 PEPVSTETPEPVPTETPEPVPTETPEPVPTETPAPAP

-1158 ETPEPVPT
+1158 EA
-1166 ETPEPVPTETPE
+1166 
-1178 PVPTETPE
+1178 
-1186 PVPTETPE
+1186 
-1194 PVPTET
+1194 
-1200 PEPVPTETPEP
+1200 PEP

>member
-100 EMSEE
+100 EQSEE
-105 QVKAG
+105 QVKTG
-110 TTGEPELLA
+110 STGEPELLA

-208 ESAMASGVEIILTE
+208 ESVMASGVEIILTE

-345 YDRLKEGGTVEN
+345 YDRLKEGGAVEN

-384 TTTPITTVYKDL
+384 TTAPTATPAVYKDL
-396 KRKDRNT
+396 RRRDRNT

-517 LNQTGQADE
+517 LNETGQADE
-526 ETLRALFSES
+526 ETLKALFSES

-762 GYILLKYLVYVD
+762 GYILLKNLVYVD

-808 PAPAPTDTP
+808 PVPAPTDTP

-826 PAPTDTPA
+826 PAPTDTPV
-834 PAPTDTP
+834 
-841 APAPTDTPAPA
+841 PA

-907 RFQDYYNANVANEL
+907 KFQDSYNANVANEL
-921 TSVRKDDGAYGDID
+921 TPVRKDDGTYGDID

-947 VNSEPPEP
+947 VNSEP
-955 VPTETPEPVPTETPE
+955 
-970 PVPTETPEPVPT
+970 PEPVPT

-1038 LEAVARFQDYYNANV
+1038 LEAVAKFQDSYNANV
-1053 ANELTSVRKDD
+1053 ANELTPVRKSD
-1064 GAYGDIDEK
+1064 GTYGEIDEK
-1073 TYTAILSREYVNS
+1073 TYTVILSRTYANS
-1086 EPPEPVPTET
+1086 VTPEPSDDPTTT

-1125 TETPEPVPTET
+1125 TETPEPAPTETPEPAPTET

-1151 TPEPVPT
+1151 TS
-1158 ETPEPVPT
+1158 
-1166 ETPEPVPTETPE
+1166 E

-1275 NVANELKSIRKDNG
+1275 NVANELKSISKDNG

>member
-76 ADGATSALYRVAVNL
+76 ADGTTSALYRVAVNL

-100 EMSEE
+100 EQSEE

-222 SGKLSLRLDA
+222 SGRLSLRLDA

-384 TTTPITTVYKDL
+384 TTAPTATLAVYKDL
-396 KRKDRNT
+396 RRRDRNT

-457 FAGEVPAYNPY
+457 FAGEISAYNPY

-526 ETLRALFSES
+526 ETLKALFSES

-595 ANSVASVA
+595 ANSVASVV

-676 EATQRALFKSNAPT
+676 EATQRALFRSNAPT

-795 APTDTPAPAPTDT
+795 APTDTPVPAPTDTPAPAPTDT

-817 APAPTDTPA
+817 APAPTDTPV

-907 RFQDYYNANVANEL
+907 KFQDSYNANVANEL
-921 TSVRKDDGAYGDID
+921 TPVRKSDGTYSEID
-935 EKTYTAILSREY
+935 EKTYTVILSRTY
-947 VNSEPPEP
+947 ANSVTPEP
-955 VPTETPEPVPTETPE
+955 SDDPTTTPEPTPTETPEP
-970 PVPTETPEPVPT
+970 
-982 ETPEPVPTE
+982 
-991 TPKPEPTPYNTEWT
+991 
-1005 KDADSVKAFN
+1005 A
-1015 AALIA
+1015 
-1020 TNWLDESFADTD
+1020 
-1032 ALTDDI
+1032 
-1038 LEAVARFQDYYNANV
+1038 
-1053 ANELTSVRKDD
+1053 
-1064 GAYGDIDEK
+1064 
-1073 TYTAILSREYVNS
+1073 
-1086 EPPEPVPTET
+1086 PTET

-1120 PEPVP
+1120 PEPAP

-1136 PEPVPTETPEPVPTE
+1136 PEPVPTETPEPA
-1151 TPEPVPT
+1151 
-1158 ETPEPVPT
+1158 
-1166 ETPEPVPTETPE
+1166 
-1178 PVPTETPE
+1178 
-1186 PVPTETPE
+1186 
-1194 PVPTET
+1194 
-1200 PEPVPTETPEP
+1200 
-1211 VPTDT
+1211 PTDT

>member
-100 EMSEE
+100 EQSEE

-384 TTTPITTVYKDL
+384 TTAPTAPTAVYKDL
-396 KRKDRNT
+396 RRRDRNT

-414 LGYLDDTADGI
+414 LGYLDDTADGV

-457 FAGEVPAYNPY
+457 FAGEISAYNPY

-609 DDDAPD
+609 DDDAPE

-705 WDLGSGV
+705 WELGSGV
-712 TVEVTADGTKVFE
+712 AVEVTADGTKVFE

-795 APTDTPAPAPTDT
+795 APTDTPV
-808 PAPAPTDTP
+808 PAPTDTP

-907 RFQDYYNANVANEL
+907 KFQDSYNANVANEL
-921 TSVRKDDGAYGDID
+921 TPVRKSDGTYSEID
-935 EKTYTAILSREY
+935 EKTYTVILSRTY
-947 VNSEPPEP
+947 ANS
-955 VPTETPEPVPTETPE
+955 VTPEPSDDPTT
-970 PVPTETPEPVPT
+970 TPEPVPT

-991 TPKPEPTPYNTEWT
+991 TPKPEPTPYNAEWT

-1073 TYTAILSREYVNS
+1073 TYTVILSRTYANS
-1086 EPPEPVPTET
+1086 VT
-1096 PEPVPTETPEPVP
+1096 PEPSDDPTTTPEPAP

-1166 ETPEPVPTETPE
+1166 ETPEPAPTETPEPAPTETPE

-1200 PEPVPTETPEP
+1200 PEPVPTETPEL

>member
-100 EMSEE
+100 EQSEE

-119 PSVSG
+119 SSVSG

-158 DVVACTS
+158 DVVACAS

-222 SGKLSLRLDA
+222 SGRLSLRLDA

-384 TTTPITTVYKDL
+384 TTAPTATPAVYKDL
-396 KRKDRNT
+396 RRRDRNT

-762 GYILLKYLVYVD
+762 GYILLKNLVYVD

-826 PAPTDTPA
+826 PAPTE
-834 PAPTDTP
+834 
-841 APAPTDTPAPA
+841 
-852 PTDTPK
+852 TPK

-892 ADTDALTD
+892 ADVDALTD

-991 TPKPEPTPYNTEWT
+991 TPEPVPTETPKPEPTPYNTEWT
-1005 KDADSVKAFN
+1005 KDVDSVKAFN

-1038 LEAVARFQDYYNANV
+1038 LEAVAKFQDSYNANV
-1053 ANELTSVRKDD
+1053 ANELTPVRKSD
-1064 GAYGDIDEK
+1064 GTYGEIDEK
-1073 TYTAILSREYVNS
+1073 TYTVILSRTYANS
-1086 EPPEPVPTET
+1086 VT
-1096 PEPVPTETPEPVP
+1096 PEPSDDPTT
-1109 TETPEPAPTET
+1109 TPEPAPTET
-1120 PEPVP
+1120 PEPA
-1125 TETPEPVPTET
+1125 
-1136 PEPVPTETPEPVPTE
+1136 
-1151 TPEPVPT
+1151 
-1158 ETPEPVPT
+1158 
-1166 ETPEPVPTETPE
+1166 PTETPE

>member
-100 EMSEE
+100 EQSEE

-119 PSVSG
+119 SSVSG

-158 DVVACTS
+158 DVVACAS

-222 SGKLSLRLDA
+222 SGRLSLRLDA

-384 TTTPITTVYKDL
+384 TTAPTATPAVYKDL
-396 KRKDRNT
+396 RRRDRNT

-762 GYILLKYLVYVD
+762 GYILLKNLVYVD

-826 PAPTDTPA
+826 PAPTE
-834 PAPTDTP
+834 
-841 APAPTDTPAPA
+841 
-852 PTDTPK
+852 TPK

-892 ADTDALTD
+892 ADVDALTD

-991 TPKPEPTPYNTEWT
+991 TPEPVPTETPKPEPTPYNTEWT
-1005 KDADSVKAFN
+1005 KDVDSVKAFN

-1038 LEAVARFQDYYNANV
+1038 LEAVAKFQDSYNANV
-1053 ANELTSVRKDD
+1053 ANELTPVRKSD
-1064 GAYGDIDEK
+1064 GTYGEIDEK
-1073 TYTAILSREYVNS
+1073 TYTVILSRTYANS
-1086 EPPEPVPTET
+1086 VT
-1096 PEPVPTETPEPVP
+1096 PEPSDDPTT
-1109 TETPEPAPTET
+1109 TPEPA
-1120 PEPVP
+1120 
-1125 TETPEPVPTET
+1125 
-1136 PEPVPTETPEPVPTE
+1136 
-1151 TPEPVPT
+1151 
-1158 ETPEPVPT
+1158 
-1166 ETPEPVPTETPE
+1166 PTETPE

>member
-100 EMSEE
+100 EQSEE

-371 TSPAPTPGATDAP
+371 TSPAPTPGATGAP
-384 TTTPITTVYKDL
+384 TTAPTATLAVYKDL
-396 KRKDRNT
+396 RRRDRNT

-457 FAGEVPAYNPY
+457 FAGEISAYNPY

-526 ETLRALFSES
+526 ETLKALFSES

-676 EATQRALFKSNAPT
+676 EATQRALFRSNAPT
-690 AATPTPKPTATPDPF
+690 AATPTPKPTATPNPF

-762 GYILLKYLVYVD
+762 GYILLKNLVYVD

-826 PAPTDTPA
+826 PAPTE
-834 PAPTDTP
+834 
-841 APAPTDTPAPA
+841 
-852 PTDTPK
+852 TPK

-892 ADTDALTD
+892 ADVDALTD

-991 TPKPEPTPYNTEWT
+991 TPEPVPTETPKPEPTPYNTEWT
-1005 KDADSVKAFN
+1005 KDVDSVKAFN

-1038 LEAVARFQDYYNANV
+1038 LEAVAKFQDSYNANV
-1053 ANELTSVRKDD
+1053 ANELTPVRKSD
-1064 GAYGDIDEK
+1064 GTYGEIDEK
-1073 TYTAILSREYVNS
+1073 TYTVILSRTYANS
-1086 EPPEPVPTET
+1086 VT
-1096 PEPVPTETPEPVP
+1096 PEPSDDPTTTPEPAP

-1120 PEPVP
+1120 PEPA
-1125 TETPEPVPTET
+1125 
-1136 PEPVPTETPEPVPTE
+1136 
-1151 TPEPVPT
+1151 
-1158 ETPEPVPT
+1158 
-1166 ETPEPVPTETPE
+1166 PTETPE

>member
-1 MRRFSK
+1 MRKLSK
-7 WLCLLMAVALMTPSM
+7 WLCLLMVAALMTPSM
-22 AMAAGLTGGSG
+22 ALAAGLTGGSG

-40 KDDALFQT
+40 KDDSLYQT
-48 WYTDPLVTGGANYV
+48 WYTDPLVASGANYV

-76 ADGATSALYRVAVNL
+76 ADGVTSALYRVAVNL

-100 EMSEE
+100 EQSEE
-105 QVKAG
+105 EVKTG
-110 TTGEPELLA
+110 TTSEPELLA
-119 PSVSG
+119 SSISG

-199 LPADEEPVA
+199 IPADEEPIA
-208 ESAMASGVEIILTE
+208 ESQMASGVEIIRTE

-232 VNNLTLPIAEDV
+232 VNNVTLPIAEDV

-297 YVIDTDYTVYRMSP
+297 YVIDTEYTVYRMSP

-329 PEYEPLLASA
+329 PDYEPMLASA

-371 TSPAPTPGATDAP
+371 TSPASTPAATDAP
-384 TTTPITTVYKDL
+384 TATPIATVYKDL
-396 KRKDRNT
+396 KRRDRNT

-457 FAGEVPAYNPY
+457 FAGEISAYNPY

-496 ADGVYG
+496 TDGVYG
-502 KGTEKAVAAFQKQEG
+502 SGTEKAVSAFQKQED
-517 LNQTGQADE
+517 LNETGQADE
-526 ETLRALFSES
+526 ETLKALFSES

-541 SYIELRSGDSG
+541 SYIELQSGDSG

-571 AEGNEY
+571 AEGSEY

-582 RGVRHFQRQNGFD
+582 RGVRHFQQQNGFT
-595 ANSVASVA
+595 ANSIASVA

-609 DDDAPD
+609 DEDAPE

-628 QRVREL
+628 QRVREM

-644 TGYTDG
+644 SGYTDG
-650 VYGSKTKKAV
+650 IYGTKTKNAV

-666 AGIKATGTAD
+666 AGIKATGIAD
-676 EATQRALFKSNAPT
+676 EATQRALFKVNAPT

-705 WDLGSGV
+705 WELGSGV
-712 TVEVTADGTKVFE
+712 AVKVSSDGTKVFE
-725 APSTDSTLLG
+725 APSTDSALLG
-735 TAKKGT
+735 TAKKDT
-741 QLTMLATN
+741 QLTLLATN
-749 STWGRVRNKFGET
+749 STWGRVRNQYGEI
-762 GYILLKYLVYVD
+762 GYILMTNLVYVD
-774 PTPTPT
+774 PTPTPE
-780 VTATP
+780 VTPTP
-785 SVAPTDTPAP
+785 TPEVTPTPTPEVT
-795 APTDTPAPAPTDT
+795 PTPTPDVTPTPT
-808 PAPAPTDTP
+808 PDVTPTPTP
-817 APAPTDTPA
+817 DVTPTPTPDVT
-826 PAPTDTPA
+826 PTPTPEV
-834 PAPTDTP
+834 TP
-841 APAPTDTPAPA
+841 
-852 PTDTPK
+852 TPK

-865 TEWTKDADSVK
+865 TAWTKDADSVK
-876 AFNAA
+876 AFAAA
-881 LIATNWLDESF
+881 LADTKWLDEGL
-892 ADTDALTD
+892 ADTETLTD
-900 DILEAVA
+900 DILAAVA
-907 RFQDYYNANVANEL
+907 KFQDSYNANVANEL
-921 TSVRKDDGAYGDID
+921 PSIRKDDGTYGDID
-935 EKTYTAILSREY
+935 EKTYTAILSKTY
-947 VNSEPPEP
+947 ANPTTDPTLTPKPETT
-955 VPTETPEPVPTETPE
+955 PTPKPEA
-970 PVPTETPEPVPT
+970 
-982 ETPEPVPTE
+982 TE
-991 TPKPEPTPYNTEWT
+991 TPKPQPT
-1005 KDADSVKAFN
+1005 A
-1015 AALIA
+1015 
-1020 TNWLDESFADTD
+1020 
-1032 ALTDDI
+1032 
-1038 LEAVARFQDYYNANV
+1038 
-1053 ANELTSVRKDD
+1053 
-1064 GAYGDIDEK
+1064 
-1073 TYTAILSREYVNS
+1073 
-1086 EPPEPVPTET
+1086 
-1096 PEPVPTETPEPVP
+1096 
-1109 TETPEPAPTET
+1109 
-1120 PEPVP
+1120 
-1125 TETPEPVPTET
+1125 
-1136 PEPVPTETPEPVPTE
+1136 
-1151 TPEPVPT
+1151 
-1158 ETPEPVPT
+1158 
-1166 ETPEPVPTETPE
+1166 
-1178 PVPTETPE
+1178 
-1186 PVPTETPE
+1186 
-1194 PVPTET
+1194 
-1200 PEPVPTETPEP
+1200 
-1211 VPTDT
+1211 
-1216 PKPEPTPYNTAWTES
+1216 YNTAWTES
-1231 ASSVKK
+1231 AGSVKK
-1237 FCAALA
+1237 FCAALV
-1243 ETGWLDDA
+1243 ETGWLDSS
-1251 LANSGT
+1251 LENSET
-1257 LTDEILEAVANF
+1257 LTDEILEVVATF
-1269 QDSYNA
+1269 QDFYNA

-1289 KYGDIDEKTY
+1289 AYGDIDEKTY
-1299 KAILSRKYS
+1299 QAILSKKYIY
-1308 NKP
+1308 K

>member
-7 WLCLLMAVALMTPSM
+7 WLCLLMVVALMTPSM

-40 KDDALFQT
+40 KDDALYQT
-48 WYTDPLVTGGANYV
+48 WYTDPLVTSGASYV

-100 EMSEE
+100 EQSEE
-105 QVKAG
+105 EVKTG
-110 TTGEPELLA
+110 TTSEPELLVA
-119 PSVSG
+119 SISG

-199 LPADEEPVA
+199 IPADEEPVA
-208 ESAMASGVEIILTE
+208 ESQMASGVEIILTE

-232 VNNLTLPIAEDV
+232 VNNVTLPIAEDV

-268 FDLTSRNNEV
+268 YDLTSRNNEV

-297 YVIDTDYTVYRMSP
+297 YVIDTEYTVYRMSP
-311 SSGKYATYML
+311 STGKYATYML

-371 TSPAPTPGATDAP
+371 TSPAPTPAATDAP
-384 TTTPITTVYKDL
+384 TATPIATVYKDL
-396 KRKDRNT
+396 KRRDRNT

-425 FGEKTQVAI
+425 FGEKTQIAI

-457 FAGEVPAYNPY
+457 FAGEISAYNPY

-496 ADGVYG
+496 TDGVYG
-502 KGTEKAVAAFQKQEG
+502 SGTEKAVSAFQKQEG
-517 LNQTGQADE
+517 LNETGQADE
-526 ETLRALFSES
+526 ETLKALFSES

-541 SYIELRSGDSG
+541 SYIELQSGDSG

-582 RGVRHFQRQNGFD
+582 RGVRHFQQQNGFT
-595 ANSVASVA
+595 ANSIASVA

-609 DDDAPD
+609 DEDAPE

-628 QRVREL
+628 QRVREM

-644 TGYTDG
+644 SGYTDG
-650 VYGSKTKKAV
+650 IYGTKTKNAV

-666 AGIKATGTAD
+666 AGIKATGIAD
-676 EATQRALFKSNAPT
+676 EATQRALFKVNAPT

-705 WDLGSGV
+705 WELGSGV
-712 TVEVTADGTKVFE
+712 AVKVTADGTKVFKE
-725 APSTDSTLLG
+725 PSTDSTLLG
-735 TAKKGT
+735 TAKKDL
-741 QLTMLATN
+741 QLTLLATN
-749 STWGRVRNKFGET
+749 STWGRVRNQYGEI
-762 GYILLKYLVYVD
+762 GYILMTNLVYVD

-780 VTATP
+780 PEVTPTP
-785 SVAPTDTPAP
+785 TPEVTPTPTPEVT
-795 APTDTPAPAPTDT
+795 PTPTPEVTPTPT
-808 PAPAPTDTP
+808 PDVTPTL
-817 APAPTDTPA
+817 
-826 PAPTDTPA
+826 
-834 PAPTDTP
+834 
-841 APAPTDTPAPA
+841 
-852 PTDTPK
+852 K

-865 TEWTKDADSVK
+865 TAWTKDADSVK
-876 AFNAA
+876 AFAAA
-881 LIATNWLDESF
+881 LADTKWLDESL
-892 ADTDALTD
+892 ADTETLTD
-900 DILEAVA
+900 DILAAVA
-907 RFQDYYNANVANEL
+907 KFQDSYNANVANEL
-921 TSVRKDDGAYGDID
+921 PSIRKDDGTYGDID
-935 EKTYTAILSREY
+935 EKTYTAILSKTY
-947 VNSEPPEP
+947 ANPTTDPTATPKSE
-955 VPTETPEPVPTETPE
+955 
-970 PVPTETPEPVPT
+970 
-982 ETPEPVPTE
+982 PTE
-991 TPKPEPTPYNTEWT
+991 TPKPE
-1005 KDADSVKAFN
+1005 
-1015 AALIA
+1015 
-1020 TNWLDESFADTD
+1020 
-1032 ALTDDI
+1032 
-1038 LEAVARFQDYYNANV
+1038 
-1053 ANELTSVRKDD
+1053 
-1064 GAYGDIDEK
+1064 
-1073 TYTAILSREYVNS
+1073 
-1086 EPPEPVPTET
+1086 
-1096 PEPVPTETPEPVP
+1096 P

-1120 PEPVP
+1120 PEPAPTETPKPAP
-1125 TETPEPVPTET
+1125 TETPEPAPTETPKPEPTET
-1136 PEPVPTETPEPVPTE
+1136 PEPAPTE
-1151 TPEPVPT
+1151 
-1158 ETPEPVPT
+1158 
-1166 ETPEPVPTETPE
+1166 
-1178 PVPTETPE
+1178 
-1186 PVPTETPE
+1186 
-1194 PVPTET
+1194 
-1200 PEPVPTETPEP
+1200 
-1211 VPTDT
+1211 T
-1216 PKPEPTPYNTAWTES
+1216 PKPEPTETPKPEPTAYNTAWTES

-1243 ETGWLDDA
+1243 ETGWLDES
-1251 LANSGT
+1251 LASSGT
-1257 LTDEILEAVANF
+1257 LTDEILEAVATF
-1269 QDSYNA
+1269 QDHYNA
-1275 NVANELKSIRKDNG
+1275 TVANELKSIRKDNG
-1289 KYGDIDEKTY
+1289 TYGDIDEKTY
-1299 KAILSRKYS
+1299 KAILSKKYS
-1308 NKP
+1308 NK

>member
-100 EMSEE
+100 EQSEE

-384 TTTPITTVYKDL
+384 TTAPTAPTAVYKDL
-396 KRKDRNT
+396 RRRDRNT

-517 LNQTGQADE
+517 LNETGQADE

-660 SAFQKR
+660 AAFQKR

-762 GYILLKYLVYVD
+762 GYILLKNLVYVD

-795 APTDTPAPAPTDT
+795 APTDTPVPAPTDTPAPAPTDTPVPAPTDT

-817 APAPTDTPA
+817 APAPTDTPV
-826 PAPTDTPA
+826 
-834 PAPTDTP
+834 
-841 APAPTDTPAPA
+841 PA

-865 TEWTKDADSVK
+865 MEWTKDADSVK

-921 TSVRKDDGAYGDID
+921 TSVRKDDGTYGDID

-955 VPTETPEPVPTETPE
+955 VPTETPEPA
-970 PVPTETPEPVPT
+970 
-982 ETPEPVPTE
+982 PTE
-991 TPKPEPTPYNTEWT
+991 TPKPEPTPYNMEWT

-1038 LEAVARFQDYYNANV
+1038 LEAVAKFQDSYNANV
-1053 ANELTSVRKDD
+1053 ANELTPVRKSD
-1064 GAYGDIDEK
+1064 GTYGEIDEK
-1073 TYTAILSREYVNS
+1073 TYTVILSRTYANS
-1086 EPPEPVPTET
+1086 VT
-1096 PEPVPTETPEPVP
+1096 PEPSDDPTTTPEPAP

-1120 PEPVP
+1120 PEPAP
-1125 TETPEPVPTET
+1125 TETPEPA
-1136 PEPVPTETPEPVPTE
+1136 PTE

>member
-100 EMSEE
+100 EQSEE

-208 ESAMASGVEIILTE
+208 ESVMASGVEIILTE

-345 YDRLKEGGTVEN
+345 YDRLKEGGAVEN

-384 TTTPITTVYKDL
+384 TTAPTATPAVYKDL
-396 KRKDRNT
+396 RRRDRNT

-609 DDDAPD
+609 DDDAPE

-762 GYILLKYLVYVD
+762 GYILLKNLVYVD

-817 APAPTDTPA
+817 APD
-826 PAPTDTPA
+826 
-834 PAPTDTP
+834 
-841 APAPTDTPAPA
+841 PTDTPAPA

-907 RFQDYYNANVANEL
+907 KFQDSYNANVANEL
-921 TSVRKDDGAYGDID
+921 TPVRKSDGTYGEID
-935 EKTYTAILSREY
+935 EKTYTVILSRTY
-947 VNSEPPEP
+947 ANSVTPEP
-955 VPTETPEPVPTETPE
+955 SDDPTTTPEPAPTETPEPAPTETPE
-970 PVPTETPEPVPT
+970 P
-982 ETPEPVPTE
+982 
-991 TPKPEPTPYNTEWT
+991 
-1005 KDADSVKAFN
+1005 A
-1015 AALIA
+1015 
-1020 TNWLDESFADTD
+1020 
-1032 ALTDDI
+1032 
-1038 LEAVARFQDYYNANV
+1038 
-1053 ANELTSVRKDD
+1053 
-1064 GAYGDIDEK
+1064 
-1073 TYTAILSREYVNS
+1073 
-1086 EPPEPVPTET
+1086 
-1096 PEPVPTETPEPVP
+1096 P

-1178 PVPTETPE
+1178 PVPTEPPE
-1186 PVPTETPE
+1186 PA
-1194 PVPTET
+1194 
-1200 PEPVPTETPEP
+1200 
-1211 VPTDT
+1211 PTDT

-1257 LTDEILEAVANF
+1257 LTGEILEAVANF

>member
-100 EMSEE
+100 EQSEE

-208 ESAMASGVEIILTE
+208 ESVMASGVEIILTE

-345 YDRLKEGGTVEN
+345 YDRLKEGGAVEN

-384 TTTPITTVYKDL
+384 TTAPTATPAVYKDL
-396 KRKDRNT
+396 RRRDRNT

-457 FAGEVPAYNPY
+457 FAGEISAYNPY

-762 GYILLKYLVYVD
+762 GYILLKNLVYVD

-817 APAPTDTPA
+817 APAPTE
-826 PAPTDTPA
+826 
-834 PAPTDTP
+834 
-841 APAPTDTPAPA
+841 
-852 PTDTPK
+852 TPK

-892 ADTDALTD
+892 ADVDALTD

-991 TPKPEPTPYNTEWT
+991 TPEPVPTETPKPEPTTYNTEWT

-1038 LEAVARFQDYYNANV
+1038 LEAVAKFQDSYNANV
-1053 ANELTSVRKDD
+1053 ANELTPVRKSD
-1064 GAYGDIDEK
+1064 GTYSEIDEK
-1073 TYTAILSREYVNS
+1073 TYTVILSRTYANS
-1086 EPPEPVPTET
+1086 VT
-1096 PEPVPTETPEPVP
+1096 PEPSDDPTTTPEPAP

-1125 TETPEPVPTET
+1125 TETPEPA
-1136 PEPVPTETPEPVPTE
+1136 
-1151 TPEPVPT
+1151 
-1158 ETPEPVPT
+1158 PT

>member
-48 WYTDPLVTGGANYV
+48 WYTDPLVNSGANYV

-100 EMSEE
+100 EQSEE

-110 TTGEPELLA
+110 STGEPELLA

-208 ESAMASGVEIILTE
+208 ESVMASGVEIILTE

-384 TTTPITTVYKDL
+384 TTAPTATPAVYKDL
-396 KRKDRNT
+396 RRRDRNT

-517 LNQTGQADE
+517 LNETGQADE
-526 ETLRALFSES
+526 ETLKALFSES

-762 GYILLKYLVYVD
+762 GYILLKNLVYVD

-795 APTDTPAPAPTDT
+795 APTDTPVPAPTDT

-817 APAPTDTPA
+817 APAPTDTPV
-826 PAPTDTPA
+826 PAPTDTPV
-834 PAPTDTP
+834 
-841 APAPTDTPAPA
+841 PA

-921 TSVRKDDGAYGDID
+921 TSVRKDDGTYGDID

-955 VPTETPEPVPTETPE
+955 VPTETPEPVPTETP
-970 PVPTETPEPVPT
+970 
-982 ETPEPVPTE
+982 
-991 TPKPEPTPYNTEWT
+991 KPEPTPYNTEWT
-1005 KDADSVKAFN
+1005 KDADSVKAFRRAGSR
-1015 AALIA
+1015 AASA
-1020 TNWLDESFADTD
+1020 PAR
-1032 ALTDDI
+1032 
-1038 LEAVARFQDYYNANV
+1038 EA
-1053 ANELTSVRKDD
+1053 
-1064 GAYGDIDEK
+1064 
-1073 TYTAILSREYVNS
+1073 
-1086 EPPEPVPTET
+1086 
-1096 PEPVPTETPEPVP
+1096 
-1109 TETPEPAPTET
+1109 
-1120 PEPVP
+1120 
-1125 TETPEPVPTET
+1125 
-1136 PEPVPTETPEPVPTE
+1136 
-1151 TPEPVPT
+1151 
-1158 ETPEPVPT
+1158 
-1166 ETPEPVPTETPE
+1166 
-1178 PVPTETPE
+1178 
-1186 PVPTETPE
+1186 
-1194 PVPTET
+1194 
-1200 PEPVPTETPEP
+1200 
-1211 VPTDT
+1211 
-1216 PKPEPTPYNTAWTES
+1216 
-1231 ASSVKK
+1231 
-1237 FCAALA
+1237 
-1243 ETGWLDDA
+1243 
-1251 LANSGT
+1251 
-1257 LTDEILEAVANF
+1257 
-1269 QDSYNA
+1269 
-1275 NVANELKSIRKDNG
+1275 
-1289 KYGDIDEKTY
+1289 
-1299 KAILSRKYS
+1299 
-1308 NKP
+1308 

>member
-100 EMSEE
+100 EQSEE

-208 ESAMASGVEIILTE
+208 ESVMASGVEIILTE

-384 TTTPITTVYKDL
+384 TTAPTATPAVYKDL
-396 KRKDRNT
+396 RRRDRNT

-762 GYILLKYLVYVD
+762 GYILLKNLVYVD

-817 APAPTDTPA
+817 V
-826 PAPTDTPA
+826 
-834 PAPTDTP
+834 
-841 APAPTDTPAPA
+841 PA

-892 ADTDALTD
+892 ADVDALTD

-921 TSVRKDDGAYGDID
+921 TPVRKDDGTYGDID

-1038 LEAVARFQDYYNANV
+1038 LEAVAKFQDSYNANV
-1053 ANELTSVRKDD
+1053 ANELTPVRKSD
-1064 GAYGDIDEK
+1064 GTYGEIDEK
-1073 TYTAILSREYVNS
+1073 TYTVILSRTYANS
-1086 EPPEPVPTET
+1086 VT
-1096 PEPVPTETPEPVP
+1096 PEPSDDPTTTPEPAP

-1120 PEPVP
+1120 PEPA
-1125 TETPEPVPTET
+1125 PTET

>member
-970 PVPTETPEPVPT
+970 PVPTETPEPVPK

-1194 PVPTET
+1194 PVPT
-1200 PEPVPTETPEP
+1200 
-1211 VPTDT
+1211 DT

>member
-100 EMSEE
+100 EQSEE

-119 PSVSG
+119 SSVSG

-222 SGKLSLRLDA
+222 SGRLSLRLDA

-384 TTTPITTVYKDL
+384 TTAPTATPAVYKDL
-396 KRKDRNT
+396 RRRDRNT

-517 LNQTGQADE
+517 LNETGQADE

-609 DDDAPD
+609 ADDAPD

-705 WDLGSGV
+705 WDLGNGV

-749 STWGRVRNKFGET
+749 STWGRVRNKYGET
-762 GYILLKYLVYVD
+762 GYILLKNLVYVD

-817 APAPTDTPA
+817 APAPTDTPV
-826 PAPTDTPA
+826 PAL
-834 PAPTDTP
+834 
-841 APAPTDTPAPA
+841 
-852 PTDTPK
+852 TDTPK

-921 TSVRKDDGAYGDID
+921 TSVRKDDGTYGDID

-947 VNSEPPEP
+947 VNSEP
-955 VPTETPEPVPTETPE
+955 
-970 PVPTETPEPVPT
+970 PEPVPT

-1038 LEAVARFQDYYNANV
+1038 LEAVAKFQDSYNANV
-1053 ANELTSVRKDD
+1053 ANELTPVRKSD
-1064 GAYGDIDEK
+1064 GTYGEIDEK
-1073 TYTAILSREYVNS
+1073 TYTVILSRTYANS
-1086 EPPEPVPTET
+1086 VT
-1096 PEPVPTETPEPVP
+1096 PEPSDDPTTTPEPAP

-1158 ETPEPVPT
+1158 ETPEPA
-1166 ETPEPVPTETPE
+1166 
-1178 PVPTETPE
+1178 
-1186 PVPTETPE
+1186 
-1194 PVPTET
+1194 
-1200 PEPVPTETPEP
+1200 PTETPEP

>member
-100 EMSEE
+100 EQSEE

-222 SGKLSLRLDA
+222 SGRLSLRLDA

-384 TTTPITTVYKDL
+384 TTAPTATPAVYKDL
-396 KRKDRNT
+396 RRRDRNT

-457 FAGEVPAYNPY
+457 FAGEISAYNPY

-526 ETLRALFSES
+526 ETLKALFSES

-705 WDLGSGV
+705 WELGSGV
-712 TVEVTADGTKVFE
+712 AVEVTADGTKVFE

-762 GYILLKYLVYVD
+762 GYILLKNLVYVD

-841 APAPTDTPAPA
+841 APAPTDTPVPA

-907 RFQDYYNANVANEL
+907 KFQDSYNANVANEL
-921 TSVRKDDGAYGDID
+921 TPVRKSDGTYGEID
-935 EKTYTAILSREY
+935 EKTYTVILSRTY
-947 VNSEPPEP
+947 ANSVTPEP
-955 VPTETPEPVPTETPE
+955 SDDPTTTPEPVPTETPE
-970 PVPTETPEPVPT
+970 PAPTETPEPAPT
-982 ETPEPVPTE
+982 ETPEP
-991 TPKPEPTPYNTEWT
+991 
-1005 KDADSVKAFN
+1005 
-1015 AALIA
+1015 I
-1020 TNWLDESFADTD
+1020 
-1032 ALTDDI
+1032 
-1038 LEAVARFQDYYNANV
+1038 
-1053 ANELTSVRKDD
+1053 
-1064 GAYGDIDEK
+1064 
-1073 TYTAILSREYVNS
+1073 
-1086 EPPEPVPTET
+1086 PTET

-1125 TETPEPVPTET
+1125 TETPEPAPTETPEPAPTET

-1151 TPEPVPT
+1151 TPEPA
-1158 ETPEPVPT
+1158 
-1166 ETPEPVPTETPE
+1166 
-1178 PVPTETPE
+1178 
-1186 PVPTETPE
+1186 
-1194 PVPTET
+1194 PTET